1 MSELSEL
8 AEDIL
13 CSIAV
18 IPCTLEEL
26 IERDFL
32 KKLGGVD
39 QYSAWTLLNMKQKY
53 WYEDRHSIFRIHKE
67 FLEDARNHIFS

>member
-1 MSELSEL
+1 MSELSEIS
-8 AEDIL
+8 EDIL

-32 KKLGGVD
+32 K
-39 QYSAWTLLNMKQKY
+39 N
-53 WYEDRHSIFRIHKE
+53 
-67 FLEDARNHIFS
+67 

>member
-1 MSELSEL
+1 MSELSEI

-32 KKLGGVD
+32 KNRW
-39 QYSAWTLLNMKQKY
+39 S
-53 WYEDRHSIFRIHKE
+53 RSIFSLDIIKYE
-67 FLEDARNHIFS
+67 TKIYVT

>member
-18 IPCTLEEL
+18 IPCTLEKL

-32 KKLGGVD
+32 KKLGGVV
-39 QYSAWTLLNMKQKY
+39 QHTAWTLLNMKQKY
-53 WYEDRHSIFRIHKE
+53 WYEDRHDIFRIRKE
-67 FLEDARNHIFS
+67 FIEDVRNHIFS